1 MNMLRMVDNIKSVVN
16 LIIETAIMSIYC
28 IDSVISKLRTR
39 IVFQNNNER
48 LMGYFIFNDNDGN
61 FLQYIKLAGVPQ
73 KDIKQDVLDTCDYLK
88 GNIDIPIFSQR
99 FVNLMGPILENEVSF
114 YPIDIYNNN
123 THNTFYLTRIL
134 RYMDFIDYEKTAH
147 AINKDR
153 ENGVFF
159 SSPIVFKTNL
169 TPFLIARDINEPF
182 RWFISDDFK
191 QSCKNNKLKIKFT
204 NLEIK

>member
-1 MNMLRMVDNIKSVVN
+1 
-16 LIIETAIMSIYC
+16 MSIYC

-61 FLQYIKLAGVPQ
+61 FLQYMKLTGIPQ
-73 KDIKQDVLDTCDYLK
+73 KDIKQDVLDTCDYLQ

-99 FVNLMGPILENEVSF
+99 FVNLMTPILKNEVYF

-123 THNTFYLTRIL
+123 THTTFYLTKIL
-134 RYMDFIDYEKTAH
+134 KYMDFIDYEKTAH

-153 ENGVFF
+153 ENGIFF
-159 SSPIVFKTNL
+159 SSPIVVKTNL
-169 TPFLIARDINEPF
+169 TPFLIARDIKEPF
-182 RWFISDDFK
+182 RWFISDEFK
-191 QSCKNNKLKIKFT
+191 QYAKKNRLKIKFT
-204 NLEIK
+204 NTDINNFTNK